1 MTSPVQ
7 NLLNSTIGIQD
18 LLAMPDTPNL
28 PRAKEIASSVLQQTG
43 LENLYNTGN
52 ARTAAEALLCPD
64 IGDGRVVT
72 PEIFNAQLVRL
83 YEKLKQ
89 SKNPKMQALLD
100 NEIRPLIE
108 NGMLLSAYRGLMLG
122 G

>member
-89 SKNPKMQALLD
+89 SKNPKIGRAHV
-100 NEIRPLIE
+100 
-108 NGMLLSAYRGLMLG
+108 
-122 G
+122 